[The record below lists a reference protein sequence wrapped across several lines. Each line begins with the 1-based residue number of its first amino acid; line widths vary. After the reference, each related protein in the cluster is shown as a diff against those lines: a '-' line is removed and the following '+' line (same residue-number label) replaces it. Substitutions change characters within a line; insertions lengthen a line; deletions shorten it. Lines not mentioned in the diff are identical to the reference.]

1 MKYFPHIFI
10 GCLLLFIV
18 LFIYKDKHQNKVK
31 QDYTLDMFTDTVC
44 GYVIITTI
52 ANNGNN
58 IGVSSIIVN
67 NTSEKI
73 TIQK

>member
-18 LFIYKDKHQNKVK
+18 LFIYKDKHQNSIK
-31 QDYTLDMFTDTVC
+31 QDYTLDIFTDTVC
-44 GYVIITTI
+44 DYVIITTI

-58 IGVSSIIVN
+58 IGVSSIVVN
-67 NTSEKI
+67 DIFE
-73 TIQK
+73 

>member
-10 GCLLLFIV
+10 TLLLITIGLIV
-18 LFIYKDKHQNKVK
+18 YKDKYQNSIRK
-31 QDYTLDMFTDTVC
+31 DYTLDIFTDTVC
-44 GYVIITTI
+44 DYVIITTI

-67 NTSEKI
+67 DIFE
-73 TIQK
+73 

>member
-18 LFIYKDKHQNKVK
+18 LFIYKDNHQNSIR
-31 QDYTLDMFTDTVC
+31 QDYTLDIFTDTVC
-44 GYVIITTI
+44 DYVIITTI

-67 NTSEKI
+67 DIYE
-73 TIQK
+73 

>member
-18 LFIYKDKHQNKVK
+18 LFIYKDKHQNNIR
-31 QDYTLDMFTDTVC
+31 QDYTLDLFTDTVC
-44 GYVIITTI
+44 DYVIITTI

-58 IGVSSIIVN
+58 IGVSSIVVN
-67 NTSEKI
+67 DIYE
-73 TIQK
+73 